1 MFWLHY
7 SVVVL
12 RHFWNTVANRL
23 SETVGNPHP
32 RKERF
37 KLRYEL
43 QLLSPK
49 WLSILLDANEF

>member
-49 WLSILLDANEF
+49 